1 MGVSAP
7 DRSRSLAAL
16 DRLLQGCEG
25 VSAAMLALRDGRPF
39 VEKVQSGVDSGR
51 FAAMA
56 SSLAALGQSVLRELK
71 AGSMDHVLVEGD
83 QGKLV
88 LVTVPETGGLLL
100 LAVLATHGARLGL
113 VLGHARIC
121 AQAVAAA
128 IPAVKAG

>member
-7 DRSRSLAAL
+7 DRSRCLAAL
-16 DRLLQGCEG
+16 EDLLGRCEG
-25 VSAAMLALRDGRPF
+25 TQAAMLALRDGRPF
-39 VEKVQSGVDSGR
+39 ADRVQSGVDVGR

-71 AGSMDHVLVEGD
+71 AGPMDHVLVEGAE
-83 QGKLV
+83 GKLV
-88 LVTVPETGGLLL
+88 LVSVPDTGGLLL
-100 LAVLATHGARLGL
+100 LAVLASHEARLGL

-128 IPAVKAG
+128 IPRGVAG